1 MPSDR
6 LDYVGMEP
14 VTAGQRLQSKAEPQA
29 ARTAGHDQI
38 TETGDTGETAAGRP
52 PRVVVV
58 VPCHNEA
65 VTVAK
70 VVRDFRAALPEAQ
83 VLVVDNASTD
93 ATAAAAREAG
103 ARVVREPRAGKGFAL
118 LSGFREARGADYFVM
133 VDGDDTYPAEDA
145 ALLLAAAREG
155 ADMVIGTRLAGAEE
169 GAFRAGHSLGNQLFN
184 LLVRVL
190 FGVRTRDLFSGYRVL
205 SRRFLETT
213 PLIARGFDLEA
224 ELSLQAVAQGY
235 RTAEVPIRY
244 RARPG
249 ESPSKLRTYR
259 DGYRI
264 LMAILMFF
272 RDYRPLAFFGLL
284 ALLLLGMS
292 LGGGAVVI
300 AEYLRTG
307 LVPRLPLAVL
317 SAALFILS
325 ALSLTCGVLLSSI
338 NRRSAEIAA
347 LMPWR

>member
-1 MPSDR
+1 
-6 LDYVGMEP
+6 MEP
-14 VTAGQRLQSKAEPQA
+14 TPAWPQPPPEA
-29 ARTAGHDQI
+29 AS
-38 TETGDTGETAAGRP
+38 RP
-52 PRVVVV
+52 LLVVVV

-65 VTVAK
+65 ATAGK
-70 VVRDFRAALPEAQ
+70 VVRDFRAVLPEAQ

-93 ATAAAAREAG
+93 TTAEIARQAG
-103 ARVVREPRAGKGFAL
+103 ARVLREPRPGKGFAL
-118 LSGFREARGADYFVM
+118 LAGFREAKGADYFVM
-133 VDGDDTYPAEDA
+133 VDGDDTYPAEDVVQ
-145 ALLLAAAREG
+145 LLAAARAG
-155 ADMVIGTRLAGAEE
+155 ADMVVGTRLAGAEQ
-169 GAFRAGHSLGNQLFN
+169 GAFRAGHSLGNRLFN

-213 PLIARGFDLEA
+213 PLIARGFEVEA
-224 ELSLQAVAQGY
+224 ELALQAVVQGY
-235 RTAEVPIRY
+235 RTVEVPIRY
-244 RARPG
+244 RARPE
-249 ESPSKLRTYR
+249 ESPSKLHTYR

-272 RDYRPLAFFGLL
+272 RDYRPLKFFGLL
-284 ALLLLGMS
+284 ALLLLLLS
-292 LGGGAVVI
+292 LAGGGLVI
-300 AEYLRTG
+300 AEYLQTG

-325 ALSLTCGVLLSSI
+325 ALSMTCGVLLSSI